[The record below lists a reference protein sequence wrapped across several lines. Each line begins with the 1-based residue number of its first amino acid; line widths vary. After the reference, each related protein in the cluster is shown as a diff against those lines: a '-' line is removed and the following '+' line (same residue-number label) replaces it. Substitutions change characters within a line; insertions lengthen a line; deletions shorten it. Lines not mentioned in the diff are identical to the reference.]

1 VGSQSTELLELLKH
15 KGLQMGTRLEVKKV
29 FDFDGSLELRIKNQQ
44 VVTVSRELASVL
56 FVKPL

>member
-1 VGSQSTELLELLKH
+1 
-15 KGLQMGTRLEVKKV
+15 MWTRIEVKKV